1 MSQRHSEYEL
11 LPGDCYYTPAWVTEA
26 LLSAED
32 FPEPI
37 WEPACGAG
45 HITRI
50 FERRGILYDSSDL
63 MAGGLDFLSAEKGDC
78 WDYNSIITNPP
89 YSHGL
94 AGKFVRHALELTFP
108 EHFTDTSECGK
119 VAMLLP
125 LAWDS
130 AKGRRDLFKD
140 HPAFKAKY
148 ILTKRIRWE
157 NLEQKKNGPSQ
168 NHAWYVWDWKHSG
181 PPTLGYLP

>member
-26 LLSAED
+26 LLDVEK
-32 FPEPI
+32 FPVPVL
-37 WEPACGAG
+37 EPAAG
-45 HITRI
+45 EGHMSEVITKKYGSCAI
-50 FERRGILYDSSDL
+50 FDL
-63 MAGGLDFLSAEKGDC
+63 LRHGVDFLTEKQP
-78 WDYNSIITNPP
+78 WEAIITNPP
-89 YSHGL
+89 YSNGL
-94 AGKFVRHALELTFP
+94 AEKFVRKALDLTEP
-108 EHFTDTSECGK
+108 YAGK

-148 ILTKRIRWE
+148 TLTKRIRWV

-168 NHAWYVWDWKHSG
+168 NHAWFVWEWGHSG